1 MIEARQVADA
11 LRPRFG
17 SGLVQDPGFAEPAA
31 ALMRDCAPPRVS
43 FRALAARVEEALF
56 NAVYER
62 LGPGMTA
69 RMDDGSFRRI
79 RMAEMPDA
87 ADDAMGVLFDSL
99 KVYSVS
105 CEALWAYSME
115 SGSLAAM
122 RCLYQ
127 KYESLLPPE
136 DRQVL
141 ARVIRG
147 SFPRERWAAWLPE
160 RDGEPSGS

>member
-17 SGLVQDPGFAEPAA
+17 SGLANDPGLAEPAA
-31 ALMRDCAPPRVS
+31 ALMRDYAPHRSS
-43 FRALAARVEEALF
+43 FKDLASQVEEALF

-62 LGPGMTA
+62 LGPGMSA
-69 RMDDGSFRRI
+69 RMDDGTTRRI

-105 CEALWAYSME
+105 CQALWEYSME
-115 SGSLAAM
+115 TGSLAAM

-127 KYESLLPPE
+127 KYEAFLPPE

-147 SFPRERWAAWLPE
+147 SFPPERWKSWLPA
-160 RDGEPSGS
+160 RDPESSGG